1 MKIAVLATG
10 SNGNACYVETNK
22 HKFLIDCGISFK
34 SLVGRMDQFG
44 LNVSSIDSLL
54 LTHEHYDH
62 VSGLKV
68 LAKKIPLTI
77 YTSQGTYDGLNL
89 ETKSVLASQN
99 ISIVK
104 AEEMIELEDCKIT
117 VLRLHHDSKEPI
129 GFVFE
134 EFNKK
139 FVYITDTGFV
149 DQAYYPLISNADGYV
164 MESNY
169 DVELLW
175 SSNRPFVLKQ
185 RIDGDHGHMSNETSA
200 VLLSNIIG
208 VNTKFVV
215 RAHISHDC
223 NYYHTPELITHI
235 HEKIYDEF
243 GLETSKIIFVNGNRD
258 GVTGVFEI

>member
-10 SNGNACYVETNK
+10 SNGNCCYVETGG
-22 HKFLIDCGISFK
+22 HKILIDDGISFK
-34 SLVGRMDQFG
+34 SLVGRMEQCG
-44 LNVSSIDSLL
+44 LKVSEIDSIL
-54 LTHEHYDH
+54 LTHEHFDH
-62 VSGLKV
+62 VNGLKV
-68 LAKKIPLTI
+68 IAKKLPLTI
-77 YTSQGTYDGLNL
+77 YTSKGTYEGLNL
-89 ETKSVLASQN
+89 ETKTVIDSQN
-99 ISIVK
+99 VVFVAAGDIF
-104 AEEMIELEDCKIT
+104 ELGESKVT
-117 VLRLHHDSKEPI
+117 VIRLHHDSKEPI

-134 EFNKK
+134 ENAKK

-149 DQAYYPLISNADGYV
+149 DQAYFPLISNANGYV

-200 VLLSNIIG
+200 VLLANIIG
-208 VNTKFVV
+208 DKTTFVV

-235 HEKIYDEF
+235 HEKIYEEF
-243 GLETSKIIFVNGNRD
+243 GLQTAQITFVNGSRD
-258 GVTGVFEI
+258 GVSGVFEI